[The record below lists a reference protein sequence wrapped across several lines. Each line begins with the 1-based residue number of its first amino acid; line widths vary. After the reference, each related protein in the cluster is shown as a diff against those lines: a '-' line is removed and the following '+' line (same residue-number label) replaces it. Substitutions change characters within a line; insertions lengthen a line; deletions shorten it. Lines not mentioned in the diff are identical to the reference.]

1 MQNNIFPW
9 QQAVWHQC
17 KGMRSRL
24 PHAVLLHGC
33 TGIGKFQ
40 FARALSQSLLC
51 ATPTADGHA
60 CGACQSCHWFQE
72 NAHPDFRLL
81 TPEIE
86 GEFDS
91 DTETTKK
98 KAKKKTNIA
107 ISQVRDLND
116 FMHLTGH
123 QAHGYRVILVH
134 PAETLNLSSAN
145 ALLKMLE
152 EPTENVIFI
161 LVAHQIHQLLP
172 TILSRC
178 QKIAMPMPDTAKAVD
193 WLHAQGVADAEVWL
207 AYYANAPVL
216 LAQQQTQKKNLQEI
230 WHSLAQGAQLDPAG
244 VAAQLFAAQVEFGLN
259 TLQKWLYDLISLKS
273 GCEVRYHLTHVQ
285 ALQRLA
291 ARVNLNSVFEMQ
303 KKVMALKNLA
313 FHPLNHALQIEC
325 LLLEYTKLFTAK

>member
-1 MQNNIFPW
+1 MQSNIFPW
-9 QQAVWHQC
+9 QQAVWQQF

-24 PHAVLLHGC
+24 PHALLLYGC
-33 TGIGKFQ
+33 TGIGKYQ

-86 GEFDS
+86 GELDS

-98 KAKKKTNIA
+98 KSKKKTNIA

-116 FMHLTGH
+116 FMHLSGH
-123 QAHGYRVILVH
+123 QAHGYRVVLVH
-134 PAETLNLSSAN
+134 PAETLNLASAN

-178 QKIAMPMPDTAKAVD
+178 QKIAMPMPDATTAQIGCMLKD
-193 WLHAQGVADAEVWL
+193 WRMLRYGWL
-207 AYYANAPVL
+207 IMPMRQYYWQNNKHRKKICKKFGKHSLKGRNLNRQVL
-216 LAQQQTQKKNLQEI
+216 LLNSLLRK
-230 WHSLAQGAQLDPAG
+230 WSLA
-244 VAAQLFAAQVEFGLN
+244 
-259 TLQKWLYDLISLKS
+259 
-273 GCEVRYHLTHVQ
+273 
-285 ALQRLA
+285 
-291 ARVNLNSVFEMQ
+291 
-303 KKVMALKNLA
+303 
-313 FHPLNHALQIEC
+313 
-325 LLLEYTKLFTAK
+325 